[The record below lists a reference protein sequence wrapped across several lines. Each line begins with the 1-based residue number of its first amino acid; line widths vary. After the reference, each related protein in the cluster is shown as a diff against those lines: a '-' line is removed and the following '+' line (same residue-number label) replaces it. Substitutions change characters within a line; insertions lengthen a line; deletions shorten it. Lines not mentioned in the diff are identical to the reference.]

1 MTKYF
6 IYGLIAGAIAI
17 AISSFLYVTKP
28 AMYVGSMT
36 RTLLEIGVY
45 LPLMYLSARQSA
57 RQATDFKDIL
67 RAAFV
72 TFLVANLLAHGM
84 EYYMYNYYDLKL
96 ADFQK
101 DMWVKIYVQKD
112 ISNYKEAVDN
122 VRSGSYHT
130 VQHTLRTYAKAAIAG
145 FGFSGLMTYIINKID
160 S

>member
-6 IYGLIAGAIAI
+6 IYGLIAGAISI

-28 AMYVGSMT
+28 DMYVGSIT

-45 LPLMYLSARQSA
+45 LPFMYMSARHAA
-57 RQATDFKDIL
+57 RAATDFKHIL

-101 DMWVKIYVQKD
+101 DMWVKIFVQKD
-112 ISNYKEAVDN
+112 ITNYKQAVDN
-122 VRSGSYHT
+122 VREGSYHT
-130 VQHTLRTYAKAAIAG
+130 IGQTVRTYAKAAIAG
-145 FGFSGLMTYIINKID
+145 FGFSALMTYIVNKLD
-160 S
+160 T

>member
-1 MTKYF
+1 MTKFF
-6 IYGLIAGAIAI
+6 IYGLIAGAISI

-28 AMYVGSMT
+28 PMYVGSMT

-45 LPLMYLSARQSA
+45 LPFMYLSARQAA
-57 RQATDFKDIL
+57 RAATDFKDIM

-96 ADFQK
+96 ADYQK

-112 ISNYKEAVDN
+112 ITNYNETVAN
-122 VRSGSYHT
+122 VREGSYHT
-130 VQHTLRTYAKAAIAG
+130 IAHTARTYAKAAIAG
-145 FGFSGLMTYIINKID
+145 FGFSALMTYIVNKLD
-160 S
+160 A